1 MPVSEG
7 FSFFTLSFGYSPYII
22 VFSPHAPK
30 ITFPFLVSPL
40 KTDREIFIIEK
51 PQSYYLHCRSTDWFL
66 YHENIDLRKLLR
78 ARITT
83 CSAVTFGKGI
93 FSIVVMTSFK
103 CINIPLLVDRKLPV
117 YFVEFLRFRISNTY
131 FDLNCWV

>member
-1 MPVSEG
+1 MPVCEG
-7 FSFFTLSFGYSPYII
+7 FSFFTLSFGYSPYIT

-40 KTDREIFIIEK
+40 KTDCFIIEK
-51 PQSYYLHCRSTDWFL
+51 PQSYYLHRRSTDWFL

-103 CINIPLLVDRKLPV
+103 CINIPLLADTKPPL
-117 YFVEFLRFRISNTY
+117 YFIEFLRFHISNTY